1 MLMRFS
7 ARFGELDRVPIAAAN
22 LDRANSGVVPEAVD
36 WVAVIANAKKDGK
49 EMGGLGSY
57 ELVWHTDMSYNPLPP
72 RASLLYALEVP
83 VDGGNTGFL
92 NMYAA
97 YETLAPDLKRA
108 IEGKTCIHDSSRNSA
123 GELRKG
129 FQRTLD
135 VRHTPGAVHPLVR
148 LHPVTG
154 RKALF
159 LGRRP
164 GAYIHGLE
172 VEESEALLD
181 AIWAHATQE
190 KFAWYQKWRA
200 GDLVMWDNRCV
211 MHRRDAFDES
221 LRRLMHRT
229 QIVGEPVLAG

>member
-1 MLMRFS
+1 MCRGS
-7 ARFGELDRVPIAAAN
+7 
-22 LDRANSGVVPEAVD
+22 SVVK
-36 WVAVIANAKKDGK
+36 NGK
-49 EMGGLGSY
+49 PVGGLGSY

-83 VDGGNTGFL
+83 PDGGNTGFL
-92 NMYAA
+92 NMYSA
-97 YETLAPDLKRA
+97 YDTLAPELQRA

-129 FQRTLD
+129 FQTTLD
-135 VRHTPGAVHPLVR
+135 PRHTPGAVHPLVR
-148 LHPVTG
+148 LHPVTK

-164 GAYIHGLE
+164 GAYIHGLP
-172 VEESEALLD
+172 VDESEKLLN

-190 KFAWYQKWRA
+190 HFAWYQKWRA

-211 MHRRDAFDES
+211 MHRRDAFDDS